1 MEHSFSLTLPAF
13 HLSLFLSHL
22 LQTLRSKQR
31 SHFTSKSKTS
41 PVSTEMIKTTPNNE
55 LKPYIAFAM
64 PYQLLLLQQELITS
78 LFSSSLLHIEIK
90 FLLVLLVNKALAISI
105 LIWTILLFSILI
117 IVTTWCN

>member
-41 PVSTEMIKTTPNNE
+41 PVSTKIIKTTPNNE

-90 FLLVLLVNKALAISI
+90 FLLVLLVKSPAISI
-105 LIWTILLFSILI
+105 LIWTILLFSVLI
-117 IVTTWCN
+117 IVTTWCD